1 MQNSLRGLGLG
12 GGEKMGGA
20 SGDNSVLAG
29 LAHDDQE
36 AAEVERARQ
45 QVEQFLMSR
54 GAGAQVQQQPP
65 QHQQQFGGQ
74 GELPAL
80 GVGGLVPM
88 GSAPMG
94 SAPMG
99 AFGGV
104 GGLQDNLLGGLGAMS
119 QGGGM
124 RAPGASNMRAPG
136 PIGSGHA
143 RQVTRL

>member
-1 MQNSLRGLGLG
+1 M
-12 GGEKMGGA
+12 
-20 SGDNSVLAG
+20 
-29 LAHDDQE
+29 
-36 AAEVERARQ
+36 ERARQ

-74 GELPAL
+74 GGLAAL
-80 GVGGLVPM
+80 GVGGLV
-88 GSAPMG
+88 PMG

-104 GGLQDNLLGGLGAMS
+104 GGLQDNLLGGLLGAMS

-143 RQVTRL
+143 RQVIRL